1 MTPSKGNSSLSH
13 HSHEKHRSNYG
24 RVDDSLI
31 WSQFGLPSDK
41 PKLPSRRPG
50 AHRPADDSTSNR
62 NSVLRTEVEGTEFD
76 YLSWVPHSWVVFF
89 FFSGILYTLSCWEA
103 SSGRPQPICK
113 ISFSCV
119 SRPWDSNGCAGAV
132 PNGVLEH
139 NAWRFWRGPALDAK
153 HELKASTEMK
163 KILRTVYG
171 SICLWH
177 YHAVGFV
184 TRHMLY
190 KYILLGCFVQA
201 N

>member
-1 MTPSKGNSSLSH
+1 MTNRSSPVADQAPTGPPTTQRATGTAFCAQRLKEPSLTISVGYPTVGSS
-13 HSHEKHRSNYG
+13 
-24 RVDDSLI
+24 
-31 WSQFGLPSDK
+31 
-41 PKLPSRRPG
+41 
-50 AHRPADDSTSNR
+50 
-62 NSVLRTEVEGTEFD
+62 
-76 YLSWVPHSWVVFF
+76 FF

>member
-89 FFSGILYTLSCWEA
+89 FSQVYCILSLA
-103 SSGRPQPICK
+103 GKRPL
-113 ISFSCV
+113 
-119 SRPWDSNGCAGAV
+119 GV
-132 PNGVLEH
+132 PNPSAKSVSAAFPDLGTPTD
-139 NAWRFWRGPALDAK
+139 APARF
-153 HELKASTEMK
+153 
-163 KILRTVYG
+163 RTV
-171 SICLWH
+171 CLSTTHGVFGGVRRWMPSTSSKH
-177 YHAVGFV
+177 PP
-184 TRHMLY
+184 
-190 KYILLGCFVQA
+190 K
-201 N
+201 